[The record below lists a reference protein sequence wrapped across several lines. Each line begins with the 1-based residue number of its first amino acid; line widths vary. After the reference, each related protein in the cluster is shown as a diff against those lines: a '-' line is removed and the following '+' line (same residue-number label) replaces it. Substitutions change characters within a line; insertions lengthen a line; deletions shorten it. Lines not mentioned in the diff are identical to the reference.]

1 MKKVISLILLGLIAV
16 VILFGLIQLIPY
28 GKNHTNPPVLTE
40 PNWDSPQTR
49 ELARRA
55 CFDCHSNETIWPWYT
70 NIAPVS
76 WLAYNDATSGR
87 KELNFSEWTSGR
99 QKDVSEIVQTI
110 EKGEMPP
117 FIYVIQHP
125 QAKLNA
131 AEKQALI
138 DGLQK
143 SLR

>member
-1 MKKVISLILLGLIAV
+1 MKKLISLILLGLIAV

-28 GKNHTNPPVLTE
+28 GKNHTNPPVLAE

-49 ELARRA
+49 ELAKRA
-55 CFDCHSNETIWPWYT
+55 CFDCHSNETVWPWYT

-76 WLAYNDATSGR
+76 WLAYNDTISGR

-99 QKDVSEIVQTI
+99 QKDLNELVSTI

-125 QAKLNA
+125 QAKLSP